1 MNTENEREVNAM
13 NTINEKIRLYNKMLD
28 IVRDLGQELLRD
40 SEYLPDDII
49 EPIEEIDIN
58 IHYLLDCG
66 KE

>member
-28 IVRDLGQELLRD
+28 IVRELGQELLRD
-40 SEYLPDDII
+40 SEYLHDDII

-58 IHYLLDCG
+58 IHYLLD
-66 KE
+66 K

>member
-1 MNTENEREVNAM
+1 M

-40 SEYLPDDII
+40 SEYLPDNII